1 VPVPLSAC
9 AAFSYYTNA
18 KKQANIYRLGMK
30 ANTFPFNDG
39 GNAAILAA
47 ARKESFKGTLNRGSS
62 FRSGDS
68 FHRTT
73 GPVLRD
79 KRVKASNPLAGLG
92 SVQTQKLPRN
102 LPKLD
107 ARNMPSLPQLG
118 QIRRIPGG
126 MAVTN
131 NAGIMKPRKLAPIG
145 STADKGKQLLN
156 AALEGGSLKKK
167 KKHRKKGKKRKRKK
181 RPPGSNLD
189 QIAAENDMKDLAGDP
204 IEEAAAQAHMHL
216 CELLDTKKGR
226 GILMQEAKISK
237 AFREGNLV
245 DLHFERNPNQ
255 SLGIAFN
262 IPARVSAMNWVSQQR
277 LIVCNIKK
285 GCPAEVAEMQ
295 VDDIV
300 ARIDDH
306 DCQSIEGFKE
316 DINGKS
322 NFTITVARC
331 KGVNVE
337 DIRKVRKDIEF
348 QVMETARQRAR
359 EMQTKEEV

>member
-1 VPVPLSAC
+1 
-9 AAFSYYTNA
+9 
-18 KKQANIYRLGMK
+18 MK
-30 ANTFPFNDG
+30 ANTFPFKDG
-39 GNAAILAA
+39 GNASILAA
-47 ARKESFKGTLNRGSS
+47 ARKESYARGSS
-62 FRSGDS
+62 FRGGGAN
-68 FHRTT
+68 
-73 GPVLRD
+73 GPVLR
-79 KRVKASNPLAGLG
+79 VKAPNPVTGLG

-118 QIRRIPGG
+118 QVRRMPPG
-126 MAVTN
+126 MTATN
-131 NAGIMKPRKLAPIG
+131 NPGIMKPRKLAPLAPLAA
-145 STADKGKQLLN
+145 ADKGKQLLN
-156 AALEGGSLKKK
+156 AALDGGSTKKK
-167 KKHRKKGKKRKRKK
+167 KKRHKKSKKRKRKK
-181 RPPGSNLD
+181 RPPGSNED
-189 QIAAENDMKDLAGDP
+189 KVAAEHDAEDLAADP
-204 IEEAAAQAHMHL
+204 IEEAAAQALGHL
-216 CELLDTKKGR
+216 CELLDTEKGR
-226 GILMQEAKISK
+226 GILMQEATISK

-245 DLHFERNPNQ
+245 DLRFERNANQ

-285 GCPAEVAEMQ
+285 GSPAEVAEMKFG
-295 VDDIV
+295 DIV

-331 KGVNVE
+331 KDVNVE

-359 EMQTKEEV
+359 EMQTQEEV

>member
-1 VPVPLSAC
+1 
-9 AAFSYYTNA
+9 
-18 KKQANIYRLGMK
+18 MK
-30 ANTFPFNDG
+30 ANTFPFKDG
-39 GNAAILAA
+39 GNASILAA
-47 ARKESFKGTLNRGSS
+47 ARKESFTRGS
-62 FRSGDS
+62 FRGGDS
-68 FHRTT
+68 FHRAN
-73 GPVLRD
+73 GPVL
-79 KRVKASNPLAGLG
+79 RVKASNPVTGLG

-107 ARNMPSLPQLG
+107 GRNMPSLPQLG
-118 QIRRIPGG
+118 QVRRMPPG
-126 MAVTN
+126 MTATN
-131 NAGIMKPRKLAPIG
+131 NPGIMKPRKLAPL
-145 STADKGKQLLN
+145 AAANKGKQLLN
-156 AALEGGSLKKK
+156 AALDGGSMKKK
-167 KKHRKKGKKRKRKK
+167 KKHRHKKSKKRKRKK

-189 QIAAENDMKDLAGDP
+189 KVAAEHDAEDLAADP
-204 IEEAAAQAHMHL
+204 IEEAAAQAHMYL
-216 CELLDTKKGR
+216 CDLLDTKKGR
-226 GILMQEAKISK
+226 GILTQEATISK
-237 AFREGNLV
+237 AFSEGNLV
-245 DLHFERNPNQ
+245 DLRFERNANQ

-285 GCPAEVAEMQ
+285 GSPAEVAEMKFG
-295 VDDIV
+295 DIV

-306 DCQSIEGFKE
+306 DCQSIEAFKE

-359 EMQTKEEV
+359 EMQTQEEV